1 MLAQRSG
8 RVKAAG
14 GFTLTELV
22 MVMVV
27 IAIIAAIALPRMGN
41 DPVLVSTQAEQLAGD
56 IRYVQS
62 LSMSQ
67 GQRYL
72 LRVLSSTTYE
82 LEVKGGA
89 QIPHPTGIASPIAF
103 GSAITANP
111 NNFIIGFDGLGIPYT
126 DVNVSSALG
135 STATITLTRDSATR
149 TVTVSPETGRV
160 FVQ

>member
-1 MLAQRSG
+1 
-8 RVKAAG
+8 
-14 GFTLTELV
+14 
-22 MVMVV
+22 
-27 IAIIAAIALPRMGN
+27 
-41 DPVLVSTQAEQLAGD
+41 
-56 IRYVQS
+56 
-62 LSMSQ
+62 MSQ

-89 QIPHPTGIASPIAF
+89 QIPHPAGMPSPITL
-103 GSAITANP
+103 GSAITAVP